1 MVELVLDAIA
11 PSRVL
16 MLITARPT
24 FSHGFG
30 GHPIVTRLALNRLGR
45 TQTAAIIERIAGR
58 RMLPERL
65 VEEIATRTDRVPLF
79 VEEMTKAVLE
89 TSGEEETVGTRLA
102 VPTSL
107 HDSLMA
113 RLDRLKSVKEVAQ
126 TAAVIGRA
134 FDHLR
139 IVALAS
145 LPETDVAAALDRLV
159 GAELVFR
166 RGSGPATTYLFKH
179 ALVRDA
185 AYESLLKTRRQ
196 ALHGRLFDILELRG
210 DAPPEIL
217 AQHAEAAGVFAK
229 AIDCWERAGQE
240 AIGRPA
246 YKEAIANLEAAIRL
260 CRQITNDPE
269 WLRRECQLQIRL
281 GQALLEHLGY
291 QAPGTMVAF
300 ERARELAEQIG
311 EPSLLVPSMYGL
323 WANRYVSGIP
333 APELAER
340 FADLTASDGDSGS
353 RCVALRML
361 GLERFHEG
369 QVPDIAA
376 PHRGRAFLLR
386 SDRPPG
392 SGHALRARPANGSH
406 ELPGLDP
413 LVSRLPGSGARDD
426 GAVVEL
432 GARNRAPQH
441 DRHRAQPRHCD
452 DGHMVPRCISGGG
465 RRR

>member
-1 MVELVLDAIA
+1 M
-11 PSRVL
+11 
-16 MLITARPT
+16 
-24 FSHGFG
+24 
-30 GHPIVTRLALNRLGR
+30 
-45 TQTAAIIERIAGR
+45 
-58 RMLPERL
+58 
-65 VEEIATRTDRVPLF
+65 
-79 VEEMTKAVLE
+79 
-89 TSGEEETVGTRLA
+89 
-102 VPTSL
+102 
-107 HDSLMA
+107 
-113 RLDRLKSVKEVAQ
+113 
-126 TAAVIGRA
+126 IGRA

-240 AIGRPA
+240 AIATPGLQGSDC
-246 YKEAIANLEAAIRL
+246 AILRRRYACAVKSPM
-260 CRQITNDPE
+260 DPE

-333 APELAER
+333 APELADAFR
-340 FADLTASDGDSGS
+340 RPDRVRRGQRL
-353 RCVALRML
+353 ALR
-361 GLERFHEG
+361 
-369 QVPDIAA
+369 
-376 PHRGRAFLLR
+376 
-386 SDRPPG
+386 
-392 SGHALRARPANGSH
+392 
-406 ELPGLDP
+406 
-413 LVSRLPGSGARDD
+413 GA
-426 GAVVEL
+426 
-432 GARNRAPQH
+432 
-441 DRHRAQPRHCD
+441 
-452 DGHMVPRCISGGG
+452 
-465 RRR
+465 